1 MKILIVDDN
10 TSIRNLIIRLVD
22 TAVKNYDLLECSD
35 GEQAILL
42 NRSEHP
48 DLILMDI
55 KMKRMDG
62 LTATKIIRGEQPET
76 KILIISQLPE
86 IEFKEESLKAGATDF
101 LNKDRLYE
109 LPDKLKTFI
118 KGKTL

>member
-35 GEQAILL
+35 GEQAILI

-48 DLILMDI
+48 DLVLMDI

-62 LTATKIIRGEQPET
+62 LTATKIIHGEQPET

-109 LPDKLKTFI
+109 LPDKLKIFI

>member
-10 TSIRNLIIRLVD
+10 TTIRKLIIRLID
-22 TAVKNYDLLECSD
+22 TAVKSYDLLECPD

-42 NRSEHP
+42 NRNEHP

-55 KMKRMDG
+55 KMKKMDG
-62 LTATKIIRGEQPET
+62 LTATKIIHGEQPET
-76 KILIISQLPE
+76 KILIISQLSE
-86 IEFKEESLKAGATDF
+86 IEYKEESLKAGATDF

-109 LPDKLKTFI
+109 LPDKIKTFI
-118 KGKTL
+118 KGKTI

>member
-10 TSIRNLIIRLVD
+10 TSVRNLIIRLVD

-62 LTATKIIRGEQPET
+62 LTATKIIHGEQPET

-86 IEFKEESLKAGATDF
+86 IEFKEESIKAGATDF